1 MRGAKNLLKNELIDV
16 LELEYIFGIANKDAN
31 SLFEIEKELS
41 TNDYKLTVEKGGNK
55 FFKLSNKFN
64 LCKKINI

>member
-1 MRGAKNLLKNELIDV
+1 M
-16 LELEYIFGIANKDAN
+16 ELEYIFRIAHKDAN

-41 TNDYKLTVEKGGNK
+41 TNDYKLIAVEKGGNIFE

-64 LCKKINI
+64 LCNKINIS